1 MKENTEISERI
12 GLIIDYLDVSKN
24 DFAKSLG
31 YNRSQ
36 AIYDIVNGKAK
47 PSYDFF
53 SKFMDSEYSE
63 TFNLDWIVTG
73 KGEFLKRKVE
83 DSLYNDSITKS
94 ITFSDKTKSTENVIL
109 DNMNQVEGPYYGKMP
124 QVVTV
129 DKQGND
135 NVVLVPVKAQAGYL
149 TGFGDPTYI
158 KKLPT
163 YNLPNIKNGTFRMF
177 QVNGHSMHPTL
188 HDKSYVVGEWVE
200 NWVKDIK
207 DNRLYIVVAESDNA
221 EGVLIKRVLNRLKKY
236 GNLYL
241 KPDNRKEYYNITLQP
256 DEIKEVWE
264 VKLYLGWEL
273 PDPAVLYDRV
283 SDLEADIEYLKD
295 KLKGKN

>member
-1 MKENTEISERI
+1 MTTINERI
-12 GLIIDYLDVSKN
+12 KMLVDYFSDGN
-24 DFAKSLG
+24 
-31 YNRSQ
+31 N
-36 AIYDIVNGKAK
+36 
-47 PSYDFF
+47 
-53 SKFMDSEYSE
+53 SKFATDIGINEANIRNYIAKTEPKFSALEK
-63 TFNLDWIVTG
+63 IVKKFEINYEWLLTG
-73 KGEFLKRKVE
+73 KGQMLKENSEKKT
-83 DSLYNDSITKS
+83 LTKTL
-94 ITFSDKTKSTENVIL
+94 TFSEETKNAKNVR
-109 DNMNQVEGPYYGKMP
+109 VYEPTGEYAGKMP

-283 SDLEADIEYLKD
+283 CDLEADIEYLKD

>member
-1 MKENTEISERI
+1 MSKELDKRLILNTIKELYNFSSDTE
-12 GLIIDYLDVSKN
+12 
-24 DFAKSLG
+24 FAKFLG
-31 YNRSQ
+31 IKPQTLSSWYSRNTF
-36 AIYDIVNGKAK
+36 DIELLYAK
-47 PSYDFF
+47 CVLVS
-53 SKFMDSEYSE
+53 
-63 TFNLDWIVTG
+63 
-73 KGEFLKRKVE
+73 GEFLLTGDISLLKRNMQNLLHKESVTN
-83 DSLYNDSITKS
+83 SV
-94 ITFSDKTKSTENVIL
+94 TFSEETKNVKNVTLDKVNE
-109 DNMNQVEGPYYGKMP
+109 EEAPYYGKMP

-135 NVVLVPVKAQAGYL
+135 NVVLVPVKAHAGYL

-264 VKLYLGWEL
+264 VKLYIGWEL

-283 SDLEADIEYLKD
+283 CDLEADIEYLKD

>member
-1 MKENTEISERI
+1 MTTINERIKLLVEYYSGGNNSKFANELDISEANVRNYISKTEPKFSVLEKIAKKFEISFEW
-12 GLIIDYLDVSKN
+12 LL
-24 DFAKSLG
+24 LG
-31 YNRSQ
+31 E
-36 AIYDIVNGKAK
+36 GEMHK
-47 PSYDFF
+47 P
-53 SKFMDSEYSE
+53 KMQ
-63 TFNLDWIVTG
+63 
-73 KGEFLKRKVE
+73 
-83 DSLYNDSITKS
+83 DSLHN
-94 ITFSDKTKSTENVIL
+94 ENVRKSVSFLEETKNTNNLTLLEPI
-109 DNMNQVEGPYYGKMP
+109 QEYVCKMP

-273 PDPAVLYDRV
+273 PDPAILYDRV
-283 SDLEADIEYLKD
+283 CDLEADIEYLKD

>member
-1 MKENTEISERI
+1 MSKELDKRLILNTIKELYNFSSDTE
-12 GLIIDYLDVSKN
+12 
-24 DFAKSLG
+24 FAKFLG
-31 YNRSQ
+31 IKPQTLSSWYSRNTF
-36 AIYDIVNGKAK
+36 DIELLYAK
-47 PSYDFF
+47 CVLVS
-53 SKFMDSEYSE
+53 
-63 TFNLDWIVTG
+63 
-73 KGEFLKRKVE
+73 GEFLLTGDISLLKRNMQNLLHKESVTN
-83 DSLYNDSITKS
+83 SV
-94 ITFSDKTKSTENVIL
+94 TFSEETKNVKNVTL
-109 DNMNQVEGPYYGKMP
+109 SEPTQEYAGKMP

-241 KPDNRKEYYNITLQP
+241 KPDNRKGYYNITLQP